1 MKIITN
7 NMLRQTNKTNKKIIL
22 IIQNNM
28 ISMLNLKLIK
38 NNYHLMKLSNYNNK
52 MINYLFKKKK
62 EYKIIFKI

>member
-1 MKIITN
+1 
-7 NMLRQTNKTNKKIIL
+7 MLRQTNKTNKKIIL

-28 ISMLNLKLIK
+28 ISMLNLKLIN